1 MKHETKGSDMIDY
14 DQEFDRGKNT
24 KLNLDMHEELDS
36 SHKKKENDLLGAWK
50 ETKFAFFNIW
60 PIMKQHSLL
69 A

>member
-36 SHKKKENDLLGAWK
+36 SHNK
-50 ETKFAFFNIW
+50 TKTI
-60 PIMKQHSLL
+60 S
-69 A
+69 